1 MTGVTEILQENPLAV
16 AFGAA
21 GLFCQL
27 IWPIFQARRAILT
40 AQFGIGAD
48 YSMQYALLGA
58 WSGAGVA
65 GVGAM
70 QSALSLFAGDRPW
83 LRHAGLLFL
92 PVVAVISYAS
102 WSGIESLFAL
112 TAVTLIMVG
121 RIQHDTLR
129 LRILL
134 LLAAPFGIGYDIAVG
149 ALPALIGG
157 IASAIIASVKLVRE
171 VRSRRQTTLT
181 VSHANGNNPVTLS

>member
-171 VRSRRQTTLT
+171 VRSRRQTTLI